1 MKRPPA
7 LDFTSLLQKFLAVN
21 WRSCK
26 FSCTRRRSNATNFR
40 LLKDAMLRAT
50 SKKKQDKAPTPCE
63 EEQYKRFIEAAREF
77 ECDENVEALERAVR
91 EIVPRKSASGSL
103 LQRRELS
110 GR

>member
-1 MKRPPA
+1 MRP
-7 LDFTSLLQKFLAVN
+7 
-21 WRSCK
+21 
-26 FSCTRRRSNATNFR
+26 
-40 LLKDAMLRAT
+40 T

-91 EIVPRKSASGSL
+91 EIVPRKSASGNL
-103 LQRRELS
+103 LQRSELS